1 MEAVLRKKRVLSATG
16 SHDLIGVQANDSFT
30 PRRRQCPSP
39 LQMTRASPDLLRKC
53 QGTRQQAKE
62 AQVVE
67 KCLTT
72 LHKLL
77 AQLPREK
84 RHKILAKDLSELQRR
99 ALEQWMLR
107 LREQRQPKEVL
118 SKRKHSDPWGACPKK
133 HMVSQAAPR
142 ARVLLNPSGIASV
155 QMKGNRYYYAYILV
169 DGLELLSRRVRDANK
184 VQHFHAVLALIKD
197 KLKTAVGPVDETL
210 KIAIEDGVA
219 ESTVSLRDLGLK
231 FKIVS
236 RFLWIRRPLRS
247 RSFCVS
253 TEMEKGLQFWRKL
266 MLARYGGV
274 EVRHGRKHVLNDFA
288 PDKLQQAWCEFKAE
302 YVNLMQSSSRV
313 SRPDVMQQRLQA
325 LEDERDRHFQRQMEL
340 WNLKQMRTAEQEQ
353 RDQQNALQHR
363 SACMGNDWTDQSGQL
378 VVTVPADASCDPT
391 TKVEQRILAILQRWT
406 RVCKT

>member
-1 MEAVLRKKRVLSATG
+1 
-16 SHDLIGVQANDSFT
+16 
-30 PRRRQCPSP
+30 
-39 LQMTRASPDLLRKC
+39 
-53 QGTRQQAKE
+53 
-62 AQVVE
+62 
-67 KCLTT
+67 
-72 LHKLL
+72 
-77 AQLPREK
+77 
-84 RHKILAKDLSELQRR
+84 
-99 ALEQWMLR
+99 
-107 LREQRQPKEVL
+107 
-118 SKRKHSDPWGACPKK
+118 
-133 HMVSQAAPR
+133 
-142 ARVLLNPSGIASV
+142 
-155 QMKGNRYYYAYILV
+155 
-169 DGLELLSRRVRDANK
+169 
-184 VQHFHAVLALIKD
+184 
-197 KLKTAVGPVDETL
+197 
-210 KIAIEDGVA
+210 
-219 ESTVSLRDLGLK
+219 
-231 FKIVS
+231 
-236 RFLWIRRPLRS
+236 
-247 RSFCVS
+247 
-253 TEMEKGLQFWRKL
+253 MEKGLQFWRKL